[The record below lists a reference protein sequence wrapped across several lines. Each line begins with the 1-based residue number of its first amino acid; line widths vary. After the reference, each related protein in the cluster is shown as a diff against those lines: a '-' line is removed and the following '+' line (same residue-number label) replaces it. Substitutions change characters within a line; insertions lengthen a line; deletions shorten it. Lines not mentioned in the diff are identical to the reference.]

1 MFKNT
6 KQFILMKK
14 YIHTVF
20 IVVTTIATVFD
31 FYAQELPPIQIF
43 TTEDYGG
50 GNQNWSVSQAV
61 NKNIYVANNK
71 GLLEYNGANWQLYP
85 TPNETIMRSVK
96 CIDDKV
102 FTGFFRDFG
111 FWKKN
116 KYGFLEYT
124 SLVEKKRIQM
134 FEDEQIWEIIESDG
148 WVLFKSLER
157 IFLYNLKNNSLKI
170 IEGTGVLAK
179 ISKVND
185 IIYFQDLSKGVFK
198 IENGIPVLVSTN
210 TVFKKNKLTEI
221 FYKEGKVFFLT
232 QKKGFYFL
240 ENNILKRWNIT
251 ANSYLLNK
259 TIYSAEVLGDGTII
273 LGSISNGL
281 ISLKS
286 TGEIDAQINQNLGLS
301 NNTVLGVFEDADNNI
316 WLGLDNGINLVNFDS
331 FLTIY
336 VNKNE
341 FLGTIYTAII
351 FENFLYLGTNQGL
364 FYKKHKSKDSFK
376 LLESTQGQVWS
387 LRVIDGTL
395 FCGHDSGTFVV
406 KNKKAD
412 LIFKSQG
419 TWDFKSLEK
428 NLIIQ
433 GTYDGLYILEKEN
446 NAWRLR
452 NKIKGFTN
460 SAKYFIM
467 AKEGSIFVNH
477 EYKGVYKLEI
487 DSLYTT
493 VLKTVKDTSVEK
505 GIHSSI
511 LKHKKDVF
519 YASKKGVFKYD
530 FEKNIFVLDTIY
542 SALIPKDIFVSGKL
556 ILDEYSQKLWSFT
569 NEGLRFLK
577 PGKLSDKATLVNIPI
592 KRALFRGPAGFE
604 SIIHLENGKYLVGT
618 ITGYLVVDLN
628 RIVLTDNLEIN
639 ITHVFNYQLNE
650 SRKKSYLNRE
660 VWYDNKV
667 NKLEFFYNVPYFDK
681 TSSVLF
687 QHKLEGYN
695 SKWSALESS
704 NSALFENLPFGSYTF
719 KVRSM
724 VGGNLTTNV
733 AEFKFSIEKP
743 WFLSNMA
750 VCFYVILL
758 LTLIFAWYFLS
769 KKYYNRKQEK
779 LLLNAQK
786 ELELKE
792 LESSQKIIKLN
803 NDKLRSDIESKNREL
818 ASSTMSII
826 KKNEFLN
833 SIKNELL
840 ESTEKDFS
848 KVVKII
854 DKNLNNTDDWKL
866 FQEAFNNADRQFLDK
881 LKEKHPGL
889 TPNDLRLC
897 AYLRLNLSSKEI
909 SPLLNISPRSV
920 EVKRYRLRKKM
931 ALNHDANLTNYI
943 LEL

>member
-1 MFKNT
+1 M
-6 KQFILMKK
+6 
-14 YIHTVF
+14 
-20 IVVTTIATVFD
+20 
-31 FYAQELPPIQIF
+31 
-43 TTEDYGG
+43 
-50 GNQNWSVSQAV
+50 
-61 NKNIYVANNK
+61 
-71 GLLEYNGANWQLYP
+71 
-85 TPNETIMRSVK
+85 
-96 CIDDKV
+96 
-102 FTGFFRDFG
+102 
-111 FWKKN
+111 
-116 KYGFLEYT
+116 
-124 SLVEKKRIQM
+124 
-134 FEDEQIWEIIESDG
+134 
-148 WVLFKSLER
+148 
-157 IFLYNLKNNSLKI
+157 
-170 IEGTGVLAK
+170 
-179 ISKVND
+179 
-185 IIYFQDLSKGVFK
+185 
-198 IENGIPVLVSTN
+198 
-210 TVFKKNKLTEI
+210 
-221 FYKEGKVFFLT
+221 
-232 QKKGFYFL
+232 
-240 ENNILKRWNIT
+240 
-251 ANSYLLNK
+251 
-259 TIYSAEVLGDGTII
+259 LGDGTII

-364 FYKKHKSKDSFK
+364 FYKKYKSKDSFK

-412 LIFKSQG
+412 LIFKAQG

-724 VGGNLTTNV
+724 VAGNLTSNV

-750 VCFYVILL
+750 VCFYVILI

-826 KKNEFLN
+826 KKNEFLH

>member
-1 MFKNT
+1 M
-6 KQFILMKK
+6 
-14 YIHTVF
+14 
-20 IVVTTIATVFD
+20 
-31 FYAQELPPIQIF
+31 
-43 TTEDYGG
+43 
-50 GNQNWSVSQAV
+50 
-61 NKNIYVANNK
+61 
-71 GLLEYNGANWQLYP
+71 
-85 TPNETIMRSVK
+85 
-96 CIDDKV
+96 
-102 FTGFFRDFG
+102 
-111 FWKKN
+111 
-116 KYGFLEYT
+116 
-124 SLVEKKRIQM
+124 
-134 FEDEQIWEIIESDG
+134 
-148 WVLFKSLER
+148 
-157 IFLYNLKNNSLKI
+157 
-170 IEGTGVLAK
+170 
-179 ISKVND
+179 
-185 IIYFQDLSKGVFK
+185 
-198 IENGIPVLVSTN
+198 
-210 TVFKKNKLTEI
+210 
-221 FYKEGKVFFLT
+221 
-232 QKKGFYFL
+232 
-240 ENNILKRWNIT
+240 
-251 ANSYLLNK
+251 
-259 TIYSAEVLGDGTII
+259 
-273 LGSISNGL
+273 
-281 ISLKS
+281 
-286 TGEIDAQINQNLGLS
+286 
-301 NNTVLGVFEDADNNI
+301 
-316 WLGLDNGINLVNFDS
+316 
-331 FLTIY
+331 
-336 VNKNE
+336 
-341 FLGTIYTAII
+341 
-351 FENFLYLGTNQGL
+351 
-364 FYKKHKSKDSFK
+364 
-376 LLESTQGQVWS
+376 
-387 LRVIDGTL
+387 
-395 FCGHDSGTFVV
+395 
-406 KNKKAD
+406 
-412 LIFKSQG
+412 
-419 TWDFKSLEK
+419 EK

-724 VGGNLTTNV
+724 VAGNLTSNV

-750 VCFYVILL
+750 VCFYVILI

-826 KKNEFLN
+826 KKNEFLH